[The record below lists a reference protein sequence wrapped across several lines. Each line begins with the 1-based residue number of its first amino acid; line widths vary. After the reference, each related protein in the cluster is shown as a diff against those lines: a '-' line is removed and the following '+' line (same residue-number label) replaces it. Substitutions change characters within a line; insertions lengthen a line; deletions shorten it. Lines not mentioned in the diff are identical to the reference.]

1 MTYSGEINFDGLIGP
16 THNYAGLSQGNLA
29 SQKHLNQTSNPQ
41 AAALQGLDK
50 MRLIM
55 DQGIPQGFFL
65 PHERPHLR
73 TLRALGFG
81 GTDEEVINQAAK
93 QNPALL
99 KNVYSASSMWA
110 ANAATFSPS
119 IDSYDQN
126 IHITPANLNSMFH
139 RSIEHEFTKTQLE
152 LMFGGIAQVHK
163 PIKNIS
169 GYGDEGAANHLRVSA
184 QHLMQGFQIFVY
196 GSPAFESHQGIIA
209 RQAEE
214 ISQAVSTQHQLDPE
228 RVLFLKQNEQAI
240 HSGSFHND
248 IVSLANE
255 EVFIFHQEAF
265 ADRVELE
272 RVLHHLKDHVKG
284 FHPIEILSEDI
295 SLDNLVSSYL
305 LNSQLI
311 TVKNNEMMML
321 LPEEVQ
327 NHPNCMRWLEEIQS
341 SSPIKHLE
349 FVDIRQ
355 SMMNGGGPAC
365 LRFKTVINND
375 EFDQINKKFL
385 LSPKKLMDLRAL
397 VSKHY
402 RDQVSPEDLLDIKL
416 MQESYTFL
424 DELTQLLDIGS
435 IYNFQKNEI

>member
-29 SQKHLNQTSNPQ
+29 SQKHLNQTSNPK

-65 PHERPHLR
+65 PHERPHLK
-73 TLRALGFG
+73 TLRAIGFG

-93 QNPALL
+93 KNPALL
-99 KNVYSASSMWA
+99 KNVYSASSMWS

-119 IDSYDQN
+119 IDSNDQK

-152 LMFGGIAQVHK
+152 LMFGGVAKVHE

-184 QHLMQGFQIFVY
+184 QHLMPGFQIFVY
-196 GSPAFESHQGIIA
+196 GSSAFEVHQGIIA

-214 ISQAVSTQHQLDPE
+214 ISQAVSIQHQLDPD

-272 RVLHHLKDHVKG
+272 RILHQLKGHVKG
-284 FHPIEILSEDI
+284 FHPIEILSKDI
-295 SLDNLVSSYL
+295 SLDDLVSSYL

-321 LPEEVQ
+321 LPAEVQ
-327 NHPNCMRWLEEIQS
+327 NHGNCMKWLEEIKS
-341 SSPIKHLE
+341 SSPIKRFE
-349 FVDIRQ
+349 FVDIHQ

-365 LRFKTVINND
+365 LRFKAVVNSD
-375 EFDQINKKFL
+375 EQDKINKKFL
-385 LSPKKLMDLRAL
+385 LSPEKLINLRAL
-397 VSKHY
+397 VTKHY
-402 RDQVSPEDLLDIKL
+402 RDRINPDNLLDIKL
-416 MQESYTFL
+416 MEESYLFL
-424 DELTQLLDIGS
+424 DELTQLLGIGS
-435 IYNFQKNEI
+435 IYSFQKI

>member
-1 MTYSGEINFDGLIGP
+1 MTYSGEINFDGIIGP

-29 SQKHLNQTSNPQ
+29 SQKNLHQTSNPQ

-55 DQGIPQGFFL
+55 EQGIPQGFFL
-65 PHERPHLR
+65 PHERPHLP
-73 TLRALGFG
+73 TLRKLGFG
-81 GTDEEVINQAAK
+81 GTDEEVINQVAK
-93 QNPALL
+93 KNPALL
-99 KNVYSASSMWA
+99 KNIYSASSMWA

-139 RSIEHEFTKTQLE
+139 RSIEHEFTKVQLE
-152 LMFGGIAQVHK
+152 LMFGVAAQVHA

-184 QHLMQGFQIFVY
+184 QHLKPGFQIFVF
-196 GSPAFESHQGIIA
+196 GSSAFEVHQGIIA

-214 ISQAVSTQHQLDPE
+214 VSQAVSTQHQLDPD

-240 HSGSFHND
+240 DSGSFHND

-272 RVLHHLKDHVKG
+272 RALHHLKDHVKG

-327 NHPNCMRWLEEIQS
+327 NHPNCMRWLDEIRS

-365 LRFKTVINND
+365 LRFKTVVNSD
-375 EFDQINKKFL
+375 EFDQINKKFI
-385 LSPKKLMDLRAL
+385 LSPEKLMNMRAL
-397 VSKHY
+397 VSKHF
-402 RDQVSPEDLLDIKL
+402 RDKLNPEDLLDIKL
-416 MQESYTFL
+416 MQESFSFL
-424 DELTQLLDIGS
+424 DELTQLLELGC
-435 IYNFQKNEI
+435 IYHFQKN

>member
-1 MTYSGEINFDGLIGP
+1 MAFSGEINFDGLIGP

-29 SQKHLNQTSNPQ
+29 SQKHLNKTSNPK

-65 PHERPHLR
+65 PHERPHLK
-73 TLRALGFG
+73 TLRALGFS
-81 GTDEEVINQAAK
+81 GTDEDIINRATK
-93 QNPALL
+93 QNPLLL

-126 IHITPANLNSMFH
+126 MHITPANLNTMFH
-139 RSIEHEFTKTQLE
+139 RSIEPQFTQAQLE
-152 LMFGGIAQVHK
+152 LMFGGVAIVHD
-163 PIKNIS
+163 PIENIS
-169 GYGDEGAANHLRVSA
+169 GYGDEGAANHLRVSE
-184 QHLMQGFQIFVY
+184 QHLKPGFQIFVY
-196 GSPAFESHQGIIA
+196 GSSAFEVHQGMIT

-214 ISQAVSTQHQLDPE
+214 ISKAVSIMHQLDPD

-240 HSGSFHND
+240 NAGSFHND

-272 RVLHHLKDHVKG
+272 RILHHLKDHVKG

-295 SLDNLVSSYL
+295 SLDDLVSSYL

-311 TVKNNEMMML
+311 TIKNNEMMML
-321 LPEEVQ
+321 LPE
-327 NHPNCMRWLEEIQS
+327 
-341 SSPIKHLE
+341 
-349 FVDIRQ
+349 
-355 SMMNGGGPAC
+355 
-365 LRFKTVINND
+365 
-375 EFDQINKKFL
+375 
-385 LSPKKLMDLRAL
+385 
-397 VSKHY
+397 
-402 RDQVSPEDLLDIKL
+402 
-416 MQESYTFL
+416 
-424 DELTQLLDIGS
+424 
-435 IYNFQKNEI
+435 

>member
-29 SQKHLNQTSNPQ
+29 SQKHLNQTSNPK
-41 AAALQGLDK
+41 AAALQGLNK

-65 PHERPHLR
+65 PHERPHLM
-73 TLRALGFG
+73 TLRAIGFG

-93 QNPALL
+93 KNPALL
-99 KNVYSASSMWA
+99 KNVYSASSMWS

-119 IDSYDQN
+119 IDSNDQK

-152 LMFGGIAQVHK
+152 LMFGGVATVHE

-184 QHLMQGFQIFVY
+184 QHLMPGFQIFVY
-196 GSPAFESHQGIIA
+196 GSSAFEVHQGIIA

-214 ISQAVSTQHQLDPE
+214 ISQAVSTQHQLDPD

-272 RVLHHLKDHVKG
+272 RVLHQLKDHVKG
-284 FHPIEILSEDI
+284 FHPIEILSKDI
-295 SLDNLVSSYL
+295 SLDDLVSSYL

-327 NHPNCMRWLEEIQS
+327 NHDNCMKWLEEIKS
-341 SSPIKHLE
+341 SSPIKRFK
-349 FVDIRQ
+349 FVDIHQ

-365 LRFKTVINND
+365 LRFKAVVNSD
-375 EFDQINKKFL
+375 ELDKINKKFL
-385 LSPKKLMDLRAL
+385 LSPEKLINLRAL

-402 RDQVSPEDLLDIKL
+402 RDRINPDDLLDIKF
-416 MQESYTFL
+416 MEESYLFL
-424 DELTQLLDIGS
+424 DELTQLLGIGS
-435 IYNFQKNEI
+435 IYSFQKI

>member
-1 MTYSGEINFDGLIGP
+1 MTFSGEINFDGLIGP

-29 SQKHLNQTSNPQ
+29 SQKHLNKTSNPQ

-65 PHERPHLR
+65 PHERPHLK
-73 TLRALGFG
+73 TLRVLGFD
-81 GTDEEVINQAAK
+81 GTDEEVIERATK
-93 QNPALL
+93 QNPILL

-126 IHITPANLNSMFH
+126 MHITPANLNTMFH
-139 RSIEHEFTKTQLE
+139 RSIEHEFTKAQLE
-152 LMFGGIAQVHK
+152 LIFGGVAQIHDPV
-163 PIKNIS
+163 KNIS
-169 GYGDEGAANHLRVSA
+169 GYGDEGAANHLRLCE
-184 QHLMQGFQIFVY
+184 QHLKPGFQIFVY
-196 GSPAFESHQGIIA
+196 GSSAFKVHQGMIA

-214 ISQAVSTQHQLDPE
+214 MSKAISITHQLDPDKA
-228 RVLFLKQNEQAI
+228 LFLKQNEQAI
-240 HSGSFHND
+240 NAGSFHND

-265 ADRVELE
+265 ADRIELE
-272 RVLHHLKDHVKG
+272 RILHHLKDHVKG

-295 SLDNLVSSYL
+295 SLDDLVSSYL

-321 LPEEVQ
+321 LPKEVQ
-327 NHPNCMRWLEEIQS
+327 NHSNCMRWLEEIKS
-341 SSPIKHLE
+341 SSPIKHIE
-349 FVDIRQ
+349 FVDILQ

-365 LRFKTVINND
+365 LRFKTTVNND
-375 EFDQINKKFL
+375 ELNQINEKFL
-385 LSPKKLMDLRAL
+385 LTPKKLMDLRAL
-397 VSKHY
+397 VTKHY
-402 RDQVSPEDLLDIKL
+402 RDKLNPADLLDNNL
-416 MQESYTFL
+416 VQESYRFL
-424 DELTQLLDIGS
+424 DELTQLLDLGNV
-435 IYNFQKNEI
+435 YDFQKF

>member
-1 MTYSGEINFDGLIGP
+1 MTFSGEIYFDGLIGP

-29 SQKHLNQTSNPQ
+29 SQKHLNKTSNPQ

-65 PHERPHLR
+65 PHERPHLK
-73 TLRALGFG
+73 TLRALGFS
-81 GTDEEVINQAAK
+81 GTDEEVINRAAK
-93 QNPALL
+93 ENPILL

-126 IHITPANLNSMFH
+126 MHITPANLNTMFH
-139 RSIEHEFTKTQLE
+139 RSIEHEFTQAQLE
-152 LMFGGIAQVHK
+152 FMFGGVAIVHD

-169 GYGDEGAANHLRVSA
+169 GYGDEGAANHLRVSE
-184 QHLMQGFQIFVY
+184 QHLKPGFQIFVY
-196 GSPAFESHQGIIA
+196 GSSAFEVQQGMIT

-214 ISQAVSTQHQLDPE
+214 ISKAVSIMHQLDPD

-240 HSGSFHND
+240 NAGSFHND

-272 RVLHHLKDHVKG
+272 RILHHLKDHVKG

-295 SLDNLVSSYL
+295 SLDDLVSSYL

-327 NHPNCMRWLEEIQS
+327 NHSNCMRWLEEIKS
-341 SSPIKHLE
+341 SSPIKHIE

-365 LRFKTVINND
+365 LRFKTIFNND
-375 EFDQINKKFL
+375 EFNQINEKFL
-385 LSPKKLMDLRAL
+385 LTPKKLMDLRAL
-397 VSKHY
+397 VTKHY
-402 RDQVSPEDLLDIKL
+402 RDKLNPEDLLDNNLI
-416 MQESYTFL
+416 QESYRFL
-424 DELTQLLDIGS
+424 DELTQLLDLGNV
-435 IYNFQKNEI
+435 YDFQKF

>member
-29 SQKHLNQTSNPQ
+29 SQKHLNQTSNPK

-65 PHERPHLR
+65 PHERPHLM
-73 TLRALGFG
+73 TLRAIGFG

-93 QNPALL
+93 KNPALL
-99 KNVYSASSMWA
+99 KNVYSASSMWS

-119 IDSYDQN
+119 IDSNDQK

-152 LMFGGIAQVHK
+152 LMFGGVAKVHE

-184 QHLMQGFQIFVY
+184 QHLMPGFQIFVY
-196 GSPAFESHQGIIA
+196 GSSAFEVHQGIIA

-214 ISQAVSTQHQLDPE
+214 ISQAVSTQHQLDPD

-272 RVLHHLKDHVKG
+272 RVLHQLKDHVKG
-284 FHPIEILSEDI
+284 FHPIEILSKDI
-295 SLDNLVSSYL
+295 SLDDLVSSYL

-311 TVKNNEMMML
+311 TIKNNEMMML

-327 NHPNCMRWLEEIQS
+327 NHGNCMKWLEEIKS
-341 SSPIKHLE
+341 SSPIKRLE
-349 FVDIRQ
+349 FVDIHQ

-365 LRFKTVINND
+365 LRFKAVVNSD
-375 EFDQINKKFL
+375 ELDKINKKFL
-385 LSPKKLMDLRAL
+385 LSPEKLINLRAL

-402 RDQVSPEDLLDIKL
+402 RDRINPDDLLDIKL
-416 MQESYTFL
+416 MEESYLFL
-424 DELTQLLDIGS
+424 DELTQLLGIGS
-435 IYNFQKNEI
+435 IYSFQKI

>member
-29 SQKHLNQTSNPQ
+29 SQKHLNQTSNPK

-65 PHERPHLR
+65 PHERPHLM
-73 TLRALGFG
+73 TLRAIGFG

-93 QNPALL
+93 KNPALL
-99 KNVYSASSMWA
+99 KNVYSASSMWS

-119 IDSYDQN
+119 IDSNDQK

-152 LMFGGIAQVHK
+152 LMFGGVAKVHE

-184 QHLMQGFQIFVY
+184 QHLMPGFQIFVY
-196 GSPAFESHQGIIA
+196 GSSAFEVHQGIIA

-214 ISQAVSTQHQLDPE
+214 ISQAVSTQHQLDPD

-272 RVLHHLKDHVKG
+272 RVLHQLKDHVKG
-284 FHPIEILSEDI
+284 FHPIEILSKDI
-295 SLDNLVSSYL
+295 SLDDLVSSYL

-327 NHPNCMRWLEEIQS
+327 NHGNCMIWLEEIKS
-341 SSPIKHLE
+341 SSPIKRFE
-349 FVDIRQ
+349 FVDIHQ

-365 LRFKTVINND
+365 LRFKAVVNSD
-375 EFDQINKKFL
+375 ELDKINKKFL
-385 LSPKKLMDLRAL
+385 LSPEKLINLRAL

-402 RDQVSPEDLLDIKL
+402 RDRINPDDLLDIKL
-416 MQESYTFL
+416 MEESYLFL
-424 DELTQLLDIGS
+424 DELTQLLGIGS
-435 IYNFQKNEI
+435 IYSFQKI

>member
-1 MTYSGEINFDGLIGP
+1 MTFSGEINFDGLIGP

-29 SQKHLNQTSNPQ
+29 SQKHLNQTSNPK

-65 PHERPHLR
+65 PHERPHLM
-73 TLRALGFG
+73 TLRAIGFG

-93 QNPALL
+93 KNPALL
-99 KNVYSASSMWA
+99 KNVYSASSMWS

-119 IDSYDQN
+119 IDSNDQK

-152 LMFGGIAQVHK
+152 LMFGGVAKVHE

-184 QHLMQGFQIFVY
+184 QHLMPGFQIFVY
-196 GSPAFESHQGIIA
+196 GSSAFEVHQGIIA

-214 ISQAVSTQHQLDPE
+214 ISQAVSTQHQLDPD

-272 RVLHHLKDHVKG
+272 RVLHQLKDHVKG
-284 FHPIEILSEDI
+284 FHPIEILSKDI
-295 SLDNLVSSYL
+295 SLDDLVSSYL

-327 NHPNCMRWLEEIQS
+327 NHGNCMKWLEEIKS
-341 SSPIKHLE
+341 SSPIKRLE
-349 FVDIRQ
+349 FVDIHQ

-365 LRFKTVINND
+365 LRFKAVVNSD
-375 EFDQINKKFL
+375 ELDKINKKFL
-385 LSPKKLMDLRAL
+385 LSPEKLINLRAL

-402 RDQVSPEDLLDIKL
+402 RDRINPDDLLDIKL
-416 MQESYTFL
+416 MEESYLFL
-424 DELTQLLDIGS
+424 DELTQLLGIGS
-435 IYNFQKNEI
+435 IYSFQKI

>member
-1 MTYSGEINFDGLIGP
+1 MAFSGEINFDGLIGP

-29 SQKHLNQTSNPQ
+29 SQKHLNKTSNPK

-65 PHERPHLR
+65 PHERPHLK
-73 TLRALGFG
+73 TLRALGFS
-81 GTDEEVINQAAK
+81 GTDEDIINRATK
-93 QNPALL
+93 QNPLLL

-126 IHITPANLNSMFH
+126 IHITPANLNTMFH
-139 RSIEHEFTKTQLE
+139 RSIEHEFTQAQLK
-152 LMFGGIAQVHK
+152 LMFGGVAIVHD
-163 PIKNIS
+163 PIENIS
-169 GYGDEGAANHLRVSA
+169 GYGDEGAANHLRVSE
-184 QHLMQGFQIFVY
+184 QHLKPGFQIFVY
-196 GSPAFESHQGIIA
+196 GSSAFEVHQGMIT

-214 ISQAVSTQHQLDPE
+214 ISKAVSIMHQLDPD

-240 HSGSFHND
+240 NAGSFHND

-272 RVLHHLKDHVKG
+272 RVLHHLKDQVKR

-295 SLDNLVSSYL
+295 SLDDLVSSYL

-327 NHPNCMRWLEEIQS
+327 NHSNCMQWLEEIKS
-341 SSPIKHLE
+341 SSPIKHIE

-365 LRFKTVINND
+365 LRFKITVNNN
-375 EFDQINKKFL
+375 EFNQINEKFL
-385 LSPKKLMDLRAL
+385 LTPKKLMGLRAL
-397 VSKHY
+397 VTKHY
-402 RDQVSPEDLLDIKL
+402 RDKLNPADLLDNNL
-416 MQESYTFL
+416 VQESYRFL
-424 DELTQLLDIGS
+424 DELTQLLDLGN
-435 IYNFQKNEI
+435 IYDFQKF

>member
-81 GTDEEVINQAAK
+81 GTDEEVITQAAK

-163 PIKNIS
+163 SIKNIS

-240 HSGSFHND
+240 NSGSFHND

-295 SLDNLVSSYL
+295 SLDDLVSSYL

-327 NHPNCMRWLEEIQS
+327 NHPNCMRWLDEIKS
-341 SSPIKHLE
+341 SSPIKHIE

-365 LRFKTVINND
+365 LRFKTVVNND
-375 EFDQINKKFL
+375 EFDKINEKFL

-402 RDQVSPEDLLDIKL
+402 RDQLNPGDLLDIKL

-424 DELTQLLDIGS
+424 DELTQLLDLGA
-435 IYNFQKNEI
+435 IYNFQKN

>member
-29 SQKHLNQTSNPQ
+29 SQKYFNQTSNPQ

-55 DQGIPQGFFL
+55 EQGIPQGFFL
-65 PHERPHLR
+65 PHERPHLH
-73 TLRALGFG
+73 TLRKLGFG

-139 RSIEHEFTKTQLE
+139 RSIEHEFTKVQLE
-152 LMFGGIAQVHK
+152 LMFGVAAQVHI

-184 QHLMQGFQIFVY
+184 QHLTQGFQIFVF
-196 GSPAFESHQGIIA
+196 GSSAFEVHQGIIA

-214 ISQAVSTQHQLDPE
+214 ISQAVSSQHQLDPD

-240 HSGSFHND
+240 NSGSFHND

-272 RVLHHLKDHVKG
+272 RALHHLKDHVKG

-327 NHPNCMRWLEEIQS
+327 NHPNCMRWLDEIKT

-365 LRFKTVINND
+365 LRFKTVVNND
-375 EFDQINKKFL
+375 EFDQINNKFL
-385 LSPKKLMDLRAL
+385 LSSKKLMDLRAL

-402 RDQVSPEDLLDIKL
+402 RDKLYPEDLLDIKL
-416 MQESYTFL
+416 MQESYTYL
-424 DELTQLLDIGS
+424 DELTQLLDLGS
-435 IYNFQKNEI
+435 IYNFQKN

>member
-1 MTYSGEINFDGLIGP
+1 MAFSGEINFDGLIGP

-29 SQKHLNQTSNPQ
+29 SQKHLNKTSNPK

-65 PHERPHLR
+65 PHERPHLK
-73 TLRALGFG
+73 TLRALGFS
-81 GTDEEVINQAAK
+81 GTDEDIINRATK
-93 QNPALL
+93 QNPLLL

-126 IHITPANLNSMFH
+126 IHITPANLNTMFH

-152 LMFGGIAQVHK
+152 LMFGGVAIVHD
-163 PIKNIS
+163 PIENIS
-169 GYGDEGAANHLRVSA
+169 GYGDEGAANHLRVSE
-184 QHLMQGFQIFVY
+184 QHLKSGFQIFVY
-196 GSPAFESHQGIIA
+196 GSSAFEVHQGMIT

-214 ISQAVSTQHQLDPE
+214 ISKAVSIMHQLDPD

-240 HSGSFHND
+240 NAGSFHND

-272 RVLHHLKDHVKG
+272 RILHHLKDHVKG

-295 SLDNLVSSYL
+295 SLDDLVSSYL

-327 NHPNCMRWLEEIQS
+327 NHSNCMQWLEEIKS
-341 SSPIKHLE
+341 SSPIKHIE

-365 LRFKTVINND
+365 LRFKITVNND
-375 EFDQINKKFL
+375 EFNQINEKFL
-385 LSPKKLMDLRAL
+385 LTPKKLMDLRAL
-397 VSKHY
+397 VTKHY
-402 RDQVSPEDLLDIKL
+402 RDKLNPADLLDNNL
-416 MQESYTFL
+416 VQESYRFL
-424 DELTQLLDIGS
+424 DELTQLLDLGN
-435 IYNFQKNEI
+435 IYDFQKF

>member
-50 MRLIM
+50 MRIIM
-55 DQGIPQGFFL
+55 EQGIPQGFFL
-65 PHERPHLR
+65 PHERPNLK
-73 TLRALGFG
+73 TLRELGYG
-81 GTDEEVINQAAK
+81 GTDEEVINRAAK
-93 QNPALL
+93 QAPTLL
-99 KNVYSASSMWA
+99 KNIYSASSMWA

-119 IDSYDQN
+119 IDSYDQR

-139 RSIEHEFTKTQLE
+139 RSIEPEFTKTQLQ
-152 LMFGGIAQVHK
+152 LMFGSIAQVYD
-163 PIKNIS
+163 PIIHIS
-169 GYGDEGAANHLRVSA
+169 GHGDEGAANHLRVSA
-184 QHLMQGFQIFVY
+184 QHLKPGFQIFVY
-196 GSPAFESHQGIIA
+196 GSSAFESQQGVIA
-209 RQAEE
+209 RQAQE
-214 ISQAVSTQHQLDPE
+214 ISQAVSTQHQLDPD
-228 RVLFLKQNEQAI
+228 RVLFLKQNDMAI
-240 HSGSFHND
+240 RSGSFHND

-284 FHPIEILSEDI
+284 FHALEILSEDI
-295 SLDNLVSSYL
+295 SLDDLVLSYL

-311 TVKNNEMMML
+311 TVENNEMMML

-327 NHPNCMRWLEEIQS
+327 NHSNCMQWLEKIKS
-341 SSPIKHLE
+341 SSPIKHIE

-365 LRFKTVINND
+365 LRFKTVVNDD
-375 EFDQINKKFL
+375 EFNQVNKKFL
-385 LSPKKLMDLRAL
+385 LNPEKLMDLRSL

-402 RDQVSPEDLLDIKL
+402 RDKLNPEDLLDIKF
-416 MQESYTFL
+416 MEESYRFL
-424 DELTQLLDIGS
+424 DELTQLLDLGS
-435 IYNFQKNEI
+435 IYHFQKI

>member
-1 MTYSGEINFDGLIGP
+1 MTFSGEIYFDGLIGP

-29 SQKHLNQTSNPQ
+29 SQKHLNKTSNPQ

-65 PHERPHLR
+65 PHERPHLK
-73 TLRALGFG
+73 TLRALGFS
-81 GTDEEVINQAAK
+81 GTDEEVINRAAK
-93 QNPALL
+93 ENPILL

-126 IHITPANLNSMFH
+126 MHITPANLNTMFH
-139 RSIEHEFTKTQLE
+139 RSIEHEFTQAQLE
-152 LMFGGIAQVHK
+152 LMFGGVAIVHD

-169 GYGDEGAANHLRVSA
+169 GYGDEGAANHLRVSE
-184 QHLMQGFQIFVY
+184 QHLKSGFQIFVY
-196 GSPAFESHQGIIA
+196 GSSAFEVHQGMIT

-214 ISQAVSTQHQLDPE
+214 ISKAVSIMHQLDPD

-240 HSGSFHND
+240 NAGSFHND

-272 RVLHHLKDHVKG
+272 RILHHLKDHVKG

-295 SLDNLVSSYL
+295 SLDDLVSSYL

-327 NHPNCMRWLEEIQS
+327 NHSNCMRWLEEIKS
-341 SSPIKHLE
+341 SSPIKHIE

-365 LRFKTVINND
+365 LRFKTIFNND
-375 EFDQINKKFL
+375 EFNQINEKFL
-385 LSPKKLMDLRAL
+385 LTPKKLMDLRAL
-397 VSKHY
+397 VTKHY
-402 RDQVSPEDLLDIKL
+402 RDKLNPEDLLDNNLI
-416 MQESYTFL
+416 QESYRFL
-424 DELTQLLDIGS
+424 DELTQLLDLGNV
-435 IYNFQKNEI
+435 YDFQKF

>member
-1 MTYSGEINFDGLIGP
+1 MTFSGEINFDGLIGP

-29 SQKHLNQTSNPQ
+29 SQKHLNKTSNPQ

-65 PHERPHLR
+65 PHERPHLK
-73 TLRALGFG
+73 TLRVLGFG
-81 GTDEEVINQAAK
+81 GTDEEVVNRAAK
-93 QNPALL
+93 QNPILL
-99 KNVYSASSMWA
+99 KNVFSASSMWA

-126 IHITPANLNSMFH
+126 MHITPANLNTMFH
-139 RSIEHEFTKTQLE
+139 RSIEHEFTQAQLE
-152 LMFGGIAQVHK
+152 LMFGGAIVHD
-163 PIKNIS
+163 PIENIS
-169 GYGDEGAANHLRVSA
+169 GYGDEGAANHLRVSE
-184 QHLMQGFQIFVY
+184 QHLKPGFQIFVY
-196 GSPAFESHQGIIA
+196 GSSAFEVHQGMIA
-209 RQAEE
+209 RQAKE
-214 ISQAVSTQHQLDPE
+214 ISKAVSIMHQLDPD

-240 HSGSFHND
+240 NAGSFHND

-272 RVLHHLKDHVKG
+272 RILHHLKDHVKG
-284 FHPIEILSEDI
+284 FHPIEILSENI
-295 SLDNLVSSYL
+295 SLDDLVSSYL

-327 NHPNCMRWLEEIQS
+327 NHSNCMRWLAEIKS
-341 SSPIKHLE
+341 SSPIKHIE
-349 FVDIRQ
+349 FVNIRQ

-365 LRFKTVINND
+365 LRFKITVNND
-375 EFDQINKKFL
+375 EFNQINEKFL
-385 LSPKKLMDLRAL
+385 LTPKKLIDLRAL
-397 VSKHY
+397 VTKHY
-402 RDQVSPEDLLDIKL
+402 RDKLNPADLVDNNLI
-416 MQESYTFL
+416 QESYRFL
-424 DELTQLLDIGS
+424 DELTQLLDLGNV
-435 IYNFQKNEI
+435 YDFQKF

>member
-29 SQKHLNQTSNPQ
+29 SQKHLNQTSNPK
-41 AAALQGLDK
+41 AAALQGLNK

-65 PHERPHLR
+65 PHERPHLM
-73 TLRALGFG
+73 TLRAIGFG
-81 GTDEEVINQAAK
+81 GTDEEVINQVAK
-93 QNPALL
+93 KNPALL
-99 KNVYSASSMWA
+99 KNVYSASSMWS

-119 IDSYDQN
+119 IDSNDQK

-152 LMFGGIAQVHK
+152 LMFDGVAKVHE

-184 QHLMQGFQIFVY
+184 QHLMPGFQIFVY
-196 GSPAFESHQGIIA
+196 GSSAFEVHQGIIA

-214 ISQAVSTQHQLDPE
+214 ISQAVSTQHQLDPD

-272 RVLHHLKDHVKG
+272 RVLHQLKDHVKG
-284 FHPIEILSEDI
+284 FHPIEILSKDI
-295 SLDNLVSSYL
+295 SLDDLVSSYL

-327 NHPNCMRWLEEIQS
+327 NHGNCMKWLEEIKS
-341 SSPIKHLE
+341 SSPIKRLE
-349 FVDIRQ
+349 FVDIHQ

-365 LRFKTVINND
+365 LRFKAVVNSD
-375 EFDQINKKFL
+375 ELDKINKKFL
-385 LSPKKLMDLRAL
+385 LSPEKLINLRAL

-402 RDQVSPEDLLDIKL
+402 RDRINPDDLLDIKL
-416 MQESYTFL
+416 MEESYLFL
-424 DELTQLLDIGS
+424 DELTQLLGIGS
-435 IYNFQKNEI
+435 IYSFQKI

>member
-1 MTYSGEINFDGLIGP
+1 MTFSGEINFDGLIGP

-29 SQKHLNQTSNPQ
+29 SQKHLNKTSNPQ

-50 MRLIM
+50 MRLVM
-55 DQGIPQGFFL
+55 EQGIPQGFFL
-65 PHERPHLR
+65 PHERPHLK

-81 GTDEEVINQAAK
+81 GTDEEIINRAAK
-93 QNPALL
+93 QNPILL

-126 IHITPANLNSMFH
+126 MHITPANLNTMFH
-139 RSIEHEFTKTQLE
+139 RSIEPQFTQAQLE
-152 LMFGGIAQVHK
+152 LMFGGVATVHD
-163 PIKNIS
+163 PIENIS
-169 GYGDEGAANHLRVSA
+169 GYGDEGAANHLRVSE
-184 QHLMQGFQIFVY
+184 QHLKSGFQVFVY
-196 GSPAFESHQGIIA
+196 GSSAFEVHQGMIT

-214 ISQAVSTQHQLDPE
+214 ISKAVSIMHQLDPD

-240 HSGSFHND
+240 NAGSFHND

-272 RVLHHLKDHVKG
+272 RILHHLKDHVKG

-295 SLDNLVSSYL
+295 SLDDLVSSYL

-327 NHPNCMRWLEEIQS
+327 NHSNCIRWLEEIKS
-341 SSPIKHLE
+341 SSPIKHIE

-365 LRFKTVINND
+365 LRFKITVNNN
-375 EFDQINKKFL
+375 EFNQINEKFL
-385 LSPKKLMDLRAL
+385 LTPKKLMDLRAL
-397 VSKHY
+397 VTKHY
-402 RDQVSPEDLLDIKL
+402 RDKLNPADLVDNNLV
-416 MQESYTFL
+416 QESYRFL
-424 DELTQLLDIGS
+424 DELTQLLDLGNV
-435 IYNFQKNEI
+435 YDFQKF

>member
-1 MTYSGEINFDGLIGP
+1 MAFSGEINFDGLIGP

-29 SQKHLNQTSNPQ
+29 SQKHLNKTSNPK

-65 PHERPHLR
+65 PHERPHLK
-73 TLRALGFG
+73 TLRVLGFS
-81 GTDEEVINQAAK
+81 GTDEDIINRATK
-93 QNPALL
+93 QNPLLL

-126 IHITPANLNSMFH
+126 IHITPANLNTMFH

-152 LMFGGIAQVHK
+152 LMFGGVAIVHD
-163 PIKNIS
+163 PIENIS
-169 GYGDEGAANHLRVSA
+169 GYGDEGAANHLRVSE
-184 QHLMQGFQIFVY
+184 QHLKPGFQIFVY
-196 GSPAFESHQGIIA
+196 GSSAFEVHQGMIT

-214 ISQAVSTQHQLDPE
+214 ISKAVSIMHQLDPD

-240 HSGSFHND
+240 NAGSFHND

-272 RVLHHLKDHVKG
+272 RILHHLKDHVKG

-295 SLDNLVSSYL
+295 SLDDLVSSYL

-311 TVKNNEMMML
+311 TIKNNEMMML

-327 NHPNCMRWLEEIQS
+327 NHSNCMRWLEEIKS
-341 SSPIKHLE
+341 SSPIKHIE

-365 LRFKTVINND
+365 LRFKITVNND
-375 EFDQINKKFL
+375 EFNQINEKFL
-385 LSPKKLMDLRAL
+385 LTPKKLMDLRAL
-397 VSKHY
+397 VTKHY
-402 RDQVSPEDLLDIKL
+402 RDKLNPADLVDNNLV
-416 MQESYTFL
+416 QESYRFL
-424 DELTQLLDIGS
+424 DELTQLLDLGNV
-435 IYNFQKNEI
+435 YDFQKF

>member
-1 MTYSGEINFDGLIGP
+1 MTFSGEINFDGLIGP

-29 SQKHLNQTSNPQ
+29 SQKHLNKTSNPK

-65 PHERPHLR
+65 PHERPHLK
-73 TLRALGFG
+73 TLRALGFS
-81 GTDEEVINQAAK
+81 GTDEDIINRATK
-93 QNPALL
+93 QNPLLL

-126 IHITPANLNSMFH
+126 IHITPANLNTMFH

-152 LMFGGIAQVHK
+152 LMFGGVAIVHD
-163 PIKNIS
+163 PIENIS
-169 GYGDEGAANHLRVSA
+169 GYGDEGAANHLRVSE
-184 QHLMQGFQIFVY
+184 QHLKSGFQIFVY
-196 GSPAFESHQGIIA
+196 GSSAFEVHQGMIT

-214 ISQAVSTQHQLDPE
+214 ISKAVSIMHQLDPD

-240 HSGSFHND
+240 NAGSFHND

-272 RVLHHLKDHVKG
+272 RVLHHLRDHVKG
-284 FHPIEILSEDI
+284 FLPIEILSEDI
-295 SLDNLVSSYL
+295 SLDDLVSSYL

-327 NHPNCMRWLEEIQS
+327 NHSNCMRWLEEIKS
-341 SSPIKHLE
+341 SSPIKHIE

-365 LRFKTVINND
+365 LRFKITVNND
-375 EFDQINKKFL
+375 EFNQINEKFL
-385 LSPKKLMDLRAL
+385 LTPKKLMDLRAL
-397 VSKHY
+397 VTKHY
-402 RDQVSPEDLLDIKL
+402 RDKLNPSDLQDNNLV
-416 MQESYTFL
+416 QESYRFL
-424 DELTQLLDIGS
+424 DELTQLLDLGNV
-435 IYNFQKNEI
+435 YDFQKF

>member
-1 MTYSGEINFDGLIGP
+1 M
-16 THNYAGLSQGNLA
+16 
-29 SQKHLNQTSNPQ
+29 
-41 AAALQGLDK
+41 
-50 MRLIM
+50 
-55 DQGIPQGFFL
+55 
-65 PHERPHLR
+65 
-73 TLRALGFG
+73 
-81 GTDEEVINQAAK
+81 
-93 QNPALL
+93 
-99 KNVYSASSMWA
+99 
-110 ANAATFSPS
+110 
-119 IDSYDQN
+119 
-126 IHITPANLNSMFH
+126 
-139 RSIEHEFTKTQLE
+139 
-152 LMFGGIAQVHK
+152 
-163 PIKNIS
+163 
-169 GYGDEGAANHLRVSA
+169 SA
-184 QHLMQGFQIFVY
+184 QHLKPGFQIFVF
-196 GSPAFESHQGIIA
+196 GSTAFDAHHDIIA

-214 ISQAVSTQHQLDPE
+214 ISQAVSTQHQLDPD

-240 HSGSFHND
+240 NSGSFHND

-272 RVLHHLKDHVKG
+272 RVLHHMKDHVKG

-295 SLDNLVSSYL
+295 SLDDLVSSYL

-327 NHPNCMRWLEEIQS
+327 NHPNCMRWLDEIKS
-341 SSPIKHLE
+341 SSPVKHIE

-365 LRFKTVINND
+365 LRFKTVVNND
-375 EFDQINKKFL
+375 EFDKINKKFL

-402 RDQVSPEDLLDIKL
+402 RDQLNPEDLLDIKL

-424 DELTQLLDIGS
+424 DELTQLLDLGA
-435 IYNFQKNEI
+435 IYNFQKN

>member
-1 MTYSGEINFDGLIGP
+1 ME
-16 THNYAGLSQGNLA
+16 
-29 SQKHLNQTSNPQ
+29 
-41 AAALQGLDK
+41 
-50 MRLIM
+50 
-55 DQGIPQGFFL
+55 QGIPQGFFL
-65 PHERPHLR
+65 PHERPHLH
-73 TLRALGFG
+73 TLRKLGFG

-93 QNPALL
+93 RNPALL

-139 RSIEHEFTKTQLE
+139 RSIEHEFTKVQLE
-152 LMFGGIAQVHK
+152 LMFGVAAQVHI

-184 QHLMQGFQIFVY
+184 QHLTPGFQIFVF
-196 GSPAFESHQGIIA
+196 GSSAFEVHQGIIA

-214 ISQAVSTQHQLDPE
+214 ISQAVSSQHQLDPD

-240 HSGSFHND
+240 NSGSFHND

-272 RVLHHLKDHVKG
+272 RALHHLKDHVKG

-327 NHPNCMRWLEEIQS
+327 SHPNCMRWLDEIKT
-341 SSPIKHLE
+341 SSPIKHHE

-365 LRFKTVINND
+365 LRFKAVVNND
-375 EFDQINKKFL
+375 EFDQPNEKIFTKSKKTYGFK
-385 LSPKKLMDLRAL
+385 SFG
-397 VSKHY
+397 
-402 RDQVSPEDLLDIKL
+402 Q
-416 MQESYTFL
+416 
-424 DELTQLLDIGS
+424 
-435 IYNFQKNEI
+435 

>member
-1 MTYSGEINFDGLIGP
+1 MAFSGEINFDGLIGP

-29 SQKHLNQTSNPQ
+29 SQKHLNKTSNPK

-65 PHERPHLR
+65 PHERPHLK
-73 TLRALGFG
+73 TLRALGFR
-81 GTDEEVINQAAK
+81 GTDEDIINRAAK
-93 QNPALL
+93 QNPLLL

-126 IHITPANLNSMFH
+126 IHITPANLNTMFH
-139 RSIEHEFTKTQLE
+139 RSIEHEFTQAQLE
-152 LMFGGIAQVHK
+152 LMFGGVAIVHD
-163 PIKNIS
+163 PIENIS
-169 GYGDEGAANHLRVSA
+169 GYGDEGAANHLRVSE
-184 QHLMQGFQIFVY
+184 QHLKSGFQIFVY
-196 GSPAFESHQGIIA
+196 GSSAFEVHQGMIT

-214 ISQAVSTQHQLDPE
+214 ISKAVSIMHQLDPD

-240 HSGSFHND
+240 NAGSFHND

-272 RVLHHLKDHVKG
+272 RILHHLKDHVKG

-295 SLDNLVSSYL
+295 SLDDLVSSYL

-327 NHPNCMRWLEEIQS
+327 NHSNCIRWLEEIKS
-341 SSPIKHLE
+341 SSPIKHIE

-365 LRFKTVINND
+365 LRFKITVNND
-375 EFDQINKKFL
+375 EFNQINEKFL
-385 LSPKKLMDLRAL
+385 LTPKKLMDLRAL
-397 VSKHY
+397 VTKHY
-402 RDQVSPEDLLDIKL
+402 RDKLNPADLLDNNL
-416 MQESYTFL
+416 VQESYRFL
-424 DELTQLLDIGS
+424 DELTQLLDLGN
-435 IYNFQKNEI
+435 IYDFQKF

>member
-29 SQKHLNQTSNPQ
+29 SQKHLNQTSNPK

-65 PHERPHLR
+65 PHERPHLM
-73 TLRALGFG
+73 TLRAIGFG

-93 QNPALL
+93 KNPALL
-99 KNVYSASSMWA
+99 KNVYSASSMWS

-119 IDSYDQN
+119 IDSNDQK

-152 LMFGGIAQVHK
+152 LMFGGVATVHE

-184 QHLMQGFQIFVY
+184 QHLMPGFQIFVY
-196 GSPAFESHQGIIA
+196 GSSAFEVHQGIIA

-214 ISQAVSTQHQLDPE
+214 ISQAVSTQHQLDPD

-272 RVLHHLKDHVKG
+272 RVLHQLKDHVKG
-284 FHPIEILSEDI
+284 FHPIEILSKDI
-295 SLDNLVSSYL
+295 SLDDLVSSYL

-327 NHPNCMRWLEEIQS
+327 NHGNCMKWLEEIKS
-341 SSPIKHLE
+341 SSPIKRFK
-349 FVDIRQ
+349 FVDIHQ

-365 LRFKTVINND
+365 LRFKAVVNSD
-375 EFDQINKKFL
+375 ELDKINKKFL
-385 LSPKKLMDLRAL
+385 LSSEKLINLRAL

-402 RDQVSPEDLLDIKL
+402 RDRINPDDLLDIKL
-416 MQESYTFL
+416 MEESYLFL
-424 DELTQLLDIGS
+424 DELTQLLGIGS
-435 IYNFQKNEI
+435 IYSFQKI

>member
-29 SQKHLNQTSNPQ
+29 SQKHLNQTSNPK

-65 PHERPHLR
+65 PHERPHLM
-73 TLRALGFG
+73 TLRAIGFG

-93 QNPALL
+93 KNPALL
-99 KNVYSASSMWA
+99 KNVYSASSMWS

-119 IDSYDQN
+119 IDSNDQK

-152 LMFGGIAQVHK
+152 LMFGGVAMVHE

-184 QHLMQGFQIFVY
+184 QHLMPGFQIFVY
-196 GSPAFESHQGIIA
+196 GSSAFEVHQGIIA

-214 ISQAVSTQHQLDPE
+214 ISQAVSTQHQLDPD

-272 RVLHHLKDHVKG
+272 RVLHQLKDHVKG
-284 FHPIEILSEDI
+284 FHPIEILSKDI
-295 SLDNLVSSYL
+295 SLDDLVSSYL

-327 NHPNCMRWLEEIQS
+327 NHGNCMKWLEEIKS
-341 SSPIKHLE
+341 SSPIKRFE
-349 FVDIRQ
+349 FVDIHQ

-365 LRFKTVINND
+365 LRFKAVVNSD
-375 EFDQINKKFL
+375 ELDKINKKFL
-385 LSPKKLMDLRAL
+385 LSPEKLINLRAL
-397 VSKHY
+397 VRKHY
-402 RDQVSPEDLLDIKL
+402 RDRINPDDLLDIKL
-416 MQESYTFL
+416 MEESYLFL
-424 DELTQLLDIGS
+424 DELTQLLGIGS
-435 IYNFQKNEI
+435 IYSFQKI

>member
-1 MTYSGEINFDGLIGP
+1 MAFSGEINFDGLIGP

-29 SQKHLNQTSNPQ
+29 SQKHLNKTSNPK

-55 DQGIPQGFFL
+55 DQWIPQGFFL
-65 PHERPHLR
+65 PHERPHLK
-73 TLRALGFG
+73 TLRALGFS
-81 GTDEEVINQAAK
+81 GTDEDIINRATK
-93 QNPALL
+93 QNPLLL

-126 IHITPANLNSMFH
+126 IHITPANLNTMFH

-152 LMFGGIAQVHK
+152 LMFGGVAIVHD
-163 PIKNIS
+163 PIENIS
-169 GYGDEGAANHLRVSA
+169 GYGDEGAANHLRVSE
-184 QHLMQGFQIFVY
+184 QHLKSGFQIFVY
-196 GSPAFESHQGIIA
+196 GSSAFEVHQGMIT

-214 ISQAVSTQHQLDPE
+214 ISKAVSIMHQLDPD

-240 HSGSFHND
+240 NAGSFHND

-272 RVLHHLKDHVKG
+272 RILHHLKDHVKG

-295 SLDNLVSSYL
+295 SLDDLVSSYL

-327 NHPNCMRWLEEIQS
+327 NHSNCMRWLDEIKS
-341 SSPIKHLE
+341 SSPIKHIE

-365 LRFKTVINND
+365 LRFKITVNND
-375 EFDQINKKFL
+375 EFNQINEKFL
-385 LSPKKLMDLRAL
+385 LTPKKLMDLRAL
-397 VSKHY
+397 VTKHY
-402 RDQVSPEDLLDIKL
+402 RDKLNPADLLDNNL
-416 MQESYTFL
+416 VQESYRFL
-424 DELTQLLDIGS
+424 DELTQLLDLGNV
-435 IYNFQKNEI
+435 YDFQKF

>member
-1 MTYSGEINFDGLIGP
+1 MAFSGEINFDGLIGP

-29 SQKHLNQTSNPQ
+29 SQKHLNKTSNPK

-65 PHERPHLR
+65 PHERPHLK
-73 TLRALGFG
+73 TLRALGFS
-81 GTDEEVINQAAK
+81 GTDEDIINRATK
-93 QNPALL
+93 QNPLLL

-126 IHITPANLNSMFH
+126 IHITPANLNTMFH

-152 LMFGGIAQVHK
+152 LMFGGVAIVHD
-163 PIKNIS
+163 PIENIS
-169 GYGDEGAANHLRVSA
+169 GYGDEGAANHLRVSE
-184 QHLMQGFQIFVY
+184 QHLKSGFQIFVY
-196 GSPAFESHQGIIA
+196 GSSAFEVHQGMIT

-214 ISQAVSTQHQLDPE
+214 ISKAVSIMHQLDPD

-240 HSGSFHND
+240 NAGSFHND

-265 ADRVELE
+265 AERVELE
-272 RVLHHLKDHVKG
+272 RILHHLKDHVKG

-295 SLDNLVSSYL
+295 SLDDLVSSYL

-327 NHPNCMRWLEEIQS
+327 NHSNCMRWLEEIKS
-341 SSPIKHLE
+341 SSPIKHIE

-365 LRFKTVINND
+365 LRFKITVNND
-375 EFDQINKKFL
+375 EFNQINEKFL
-385 LSPKKLMDLRAL
+385 LTPKKLMDLRAL
-397 VSKHY
+397 VTKHY
-402 RDQVSPEDLLDIKL
+402 RDKLNPADLLDNNL
-416 MQESYTFL
+416 VQESYRFL
-424 DELTQLLDIGS
+424 DELTQLLDLGNV
-435 IYNFQKNEI
+435 YDFQKF

>member
-1 MTYSGEINFDGLIGP
+1 MTFSGEINFDGLIGP

-29 SQKHLNQTSNPQ
+29 SQKHLNKTSNPQ

-50 MRLIM
+50 MRLVM

-65 PHERPHLR
+65 PHERPHLK

-81 GTDEEVINQAAK
+81 GTDEEIINRAAK
-93 QNPALL
+93 QNPILL

-126 IHITPANLNSMFH
+126 MHITPANLNTMFH
-139 RSIEHEFTKTQLE
+139 RSIEPQFTQAQLE
-152 LMFGGIAQVHK
+152 LMFGGVAIVHD
-163 PIKNIS
+163 PIENIS
-169 GYGDEGAANHLRVSA
+169 GYGDEGAANHLRVSE
-184 QHLMQGFQIFVY
+184 QHLKPGFQIFVY
-196 GSPAFESHQGIIA
+196 GSSAFEVHQGMIT

-214 ISQAVSTQHQLDPE
+214 ISKAVSIMHQLDPD

-240 HSGSFHND
+240 NAGSFHND

-272 RVLHHLKDHVKG
+272 RILHHLKDHVKG

-295 SLDNLVSSYL
+295 SLDDLVSSYL

-311 TVKNNEMMML
+311 TIKNNEMMML

-327 NHPNCMRWLEEIQS
+327 NHSNCMRWLEEIKS
-341 SSPIKHLE
+341 SSPIKHIE

-365 LRFKTVINND
+365 LRFKITVNNN
-375 EFDQINKKFL
+375 EFNQINEKFL
-385 LSPKKLMDLRAL
+385 LTPKKLMDLRAL
-397 VSKHY
+397 VTKHY
-402 RDQVSPEDLLDIKL
+402 RDKLNPSDLQDNNLV
-416 MQESYTFL
+416 QESYRFL
-424 DELTQLLDIGS
+424 DELTQLLDLGNV
-435 IYNFQKNEI
+435 YDFQ